1 MNVRGGKEVIQ
12 VFGLEILL
20 MASGQRLCNLPEPV
34 DKSRKKKNLCVFTT
48 TMKEVDFFFFP
59 PGICSR
65 LLLQEEQILGS

>member
-20 MASGQRLCNLPEPV
+20 MASSQRLCNLPVPA
-34 DKSRKKKNLCVFTT
+34 DKSRKKNLCVFTT
-48 TMKEVDFFFFP
+48 TMKEVDLFFFP

-65 LLLQEEQILGS
+65 FLLQEEQILGS